1 MSETKEIKNTQEK
14 EDAPKPQSININNLT
29 KEQSLSAIWQLLN
42 KAQSKGSFTIDESVI
57 IKYAIEKL
65 QREILPQ
72 NESTKPSE

>member
-1 MSETKEIKNTQEK
+1 MSETSDIKKPSEI
-14 EDAPKPQSININNLT
+14 EDKKVTKPQPININNLT

-42 KAQSKGSFTIDESVI
+42 KAQSKGAFTIDESVI

-72 NESTKPSE
+72 EKPSE